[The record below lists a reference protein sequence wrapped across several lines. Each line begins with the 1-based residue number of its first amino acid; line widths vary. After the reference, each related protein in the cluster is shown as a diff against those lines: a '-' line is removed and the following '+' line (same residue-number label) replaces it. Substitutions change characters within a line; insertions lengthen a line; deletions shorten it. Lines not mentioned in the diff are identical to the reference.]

1 MFLIILNAEIKHVK
15 WSNIESCLIEW
26 LADWPPPPTPS
37 PPHPSLDKAAVV
49 QTVWVCVWR
58 GTVWGQFKRNGEK
71 KQMEQR
77 RKKKFYLNTF
87 DKKGQGHIG
96 MQLSAAWA
104 WTLQLLLLIWTQVEP
119 HWMCVWNRMW
129 TVLCVNQ
136 QPEFSW
142 CETRSTPSSSTSQ
155 LLKPTLI
162 NTNTNRTLPL
172 RASLLPAV
180 LWKFYTSCDPSP
192 GPLLEDS

>member
-1 MFLIILNAEIKHVK
+1 M
-15 WSNIESCLIEW
+15 
-26 LADWPPPPTPS
+26 
-37 PPHPSLDKAAVV
+37 
-49 QTVWVCVWR
+49 
-58 GTVWGQFKRNGEK
+58 KRNCVRPIQKKWRKK
-71 KQMEQR
+71 KQMGQR

-142 CETRSTPSSSTSQ
+142 CETRSTPSPSTSQ
-155 LLKPTLI
+155 LQNQRWLTQIQTGPYLSEH
-162 NTNTNRTLPL
+162 RC
-172 RASLLPAV
+172 SLLFSGSSTRPV
-180 LWKFYTSCDPSP
+180 TLLQVHCWKTLSPQGGAQTSLKSHDR
-192 GPLLEDS
+192 